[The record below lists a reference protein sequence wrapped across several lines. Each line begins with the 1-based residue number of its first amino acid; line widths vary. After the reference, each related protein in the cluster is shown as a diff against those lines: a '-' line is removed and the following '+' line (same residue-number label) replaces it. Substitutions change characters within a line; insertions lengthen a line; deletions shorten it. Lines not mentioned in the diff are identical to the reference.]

1 MIDNTKTEV
10 KRLNIPELNE
20 QQNRVLEKLGEILPG
35 ASKEEKSYYL
45 GRMEGYMAAKEEAS
59 RKEEEKADDKKPG

>member
-1 MIDNTKTEV
+1 MN
-10 KRLNIPELNE
+10 RPELNE

-45 GRMEGYMAAKEEAS
+45 GRMEGYMAAKAEAA
-59 RKEEEKADDKKPG
+59 RKEAEANEKERG

>member
-1 MIDNTKTEV
+1 MN
-10 KRLNIPELNE
+10 RPELNE

-45 GRMEGYMAAKEEAS
+45 GRMEGYMAAKAEAA
-59 RKEEEKADDKKPG
+59 RKEAEAGEKERG